1 MALEKS
7 LSSPIDL
14 IRTCYMD
21 LSSAERKVA
30 DWVMAHPSEVAP
42 APISETARS
51 AGVSEATVVRFC
63 RSLGYKGYLEFKF
76 RLTYSLLGNPAQAVH
91 DAIRPGDSTEQ
102 IVHKVFASG
111 IAALHY
117 TLTLLDVDALSQ
129 AVEVIGAAR
138 QILVVG
144 VGTSTP
150 FALDLMNTLIR
161 LGLNCMA
168 TADPCLQL
176 TKIAL
181 MDAGDVVIA
190 ISHSGA
196 SADPVNALRRA
207 RERGVCTIAI
217 TGCAPSPITRYADV
231 VLLCGARETRPEPLI
246 ARLAQLAISD
256 AIYMALAMQDLD
268 ATNAKE
274 RNIWELI
281 LDKVT
286 DA

>member
-1 MALEKS
+1 MVLEKS
-7 LSSPIDL
+7 LPSPIDL
-14 IRTCYMD
+14 IQTCYVG

-30 DWVMAHPSEVAP
+30 DWVMAHPAEVAP

-76 RLTYSLLGNPAQAVH
+76 RLTYSLRSNPAQAIH
-91 DAIRPGDSTEQ
+91 DEIRPGDSLEQ

-111 IAALHY
+111 VAALRY
-117 TLTLLDVDALSQ
+117 TLTLLDIAALSQ
-129 AVEVIGAAR
+129 AVEAIRTAR

-181 MDAGDVVIA
+181 MGVGDVVIA

-196 SADPVNALRRA
+196 SVDPVNALRRA
-207 RERGVCTIAI
+207 RERGACTIAI
-217 TGCAPSPITRYADV
+217 TGYAPSPITEYADV

-246 ARLAQLAISD
+246 ARLSQLAISD
-256 AIYMALAMQDLD
+256 SIYMALAMQDLE